1 MNVITTDIPGAI
13 IIEPKV
19 WGDERGFF
27 LETYRAGPYAEFGIR
42 APLVQDNLSYSRR
55 GVLRGLHC
63 QHPGA
68 QGKLVQ
74 VYAGEVFDVAV
85 DVRRGSPTFGRWV
98 GVTLSG
104 ENKRQFW
111 VPAGFAH
118 GFLVTSETALFGY
131 KCSDYYRP
139 ETEFSV
145 RWDDPAIGIA
155 WPLESQAAPE
165 LSLKD
170 QAAPSLSE
178 IPSERLPAIEDYP

>member
-1 MNVITTDIPGAI
+1 MNVIATRLPGAL

-19 WGDERGFF
+19 WGDERGFL
-27 LETYRAGPYAEFGIR
+27 LETYRANRYAALGI
-42 APLVQDNLSYSRR
+42 AQPLVQDNLSYSRR

-63 QHPGA
+63 QHPKA

-74 VYAGEVFDVAV
+74 VFAGEVFDVAV
-85 DVRRGSPTFGRWV
+85 DVRRGSPTFGQWV
-98 GVTLSG
+98 GVTLSAQ
-104 ENKRQFW
+104 NQRQFW

-131 KCSDYYRP
+131 KCSDYYNP

-145 RWDDPAIGIA
+145 RWDDPAIGVD
-155 WPLESQAAPE
+155 WPLSVQVARE
-165 LSLKD
+165 LSQKD

-178 IPSERLPAIEDYP
+178 IPAERLPAIEDYP